1 MMDDTTVDEWMNF
14 FRDAGIPPN
23 VSASY
28 ASSFCQNR
36 IHLNMVLE
44 LNRDLLKELGVNL
57 IGDAIA
63 ILRHAKS
70 FHEQN
75 VRQKILGIMSSE
87 CQKEHKKP
95 EECNKKVVS
104 TTDVGSI
111 NNRWFDDEAETT
123 EEMST
128 PCSASRK
135 QNSLRTS
142 YSECFLMRGPVESS
156 STLPIR
162 QATVSSHVSGGNY
175 ICRRNQGIK
184 RPMQQSPVS
193 TIVSTSQQPA
203 GRLPCETENTHP
215 TACQSIRR
223 IEHNT
228 FEDTP
233 DEILATTNMKRKRTL
248 SCCGPIEEEQ
258 FDPNVCMQSVCTRAV
273 NQSVY
278 DSQSTAERVQSEGLQ
293 VQESS
298 QLDISLPRQLQESSQ
313 LDISLPRQDVKN
325 EMIETEDPVENHS
338 SFYPRCQLPLQRR
351 QEESPTQTC
360 TQDQSQERMQVFQS
374 LPNKQSQSQTMSVS
388 QFPSHVASS
397 SQSSFLRRPNSHMQY
412 QPALKLH
419 HESQSSLCLQP
430 SVQPKT
436 AYAVSSQSNAHKN
449 VKLQNKKVMQCNSAR
464 SCSTTKLILAT
475 GKNINKKFKLLHS
488 FPRTPCVTP
497 APHSTE
503 CTHGNEVQRPISSW
517 VVCRCNNKSVVKK
530 TENEE
535 KGKLSLTVLES
546 DNATCVLQNGSQTK
560 FIDAGGDLLGEE
572 MNALTDTSAVRRDTQ
587 QLSKPLAH
595 TSDSC
600 LYEGSS
606 SHTFNNS
613 SNDAENNLQHERVP
627 GQIFSRL
634 GVKVELVS
642 VDNNDCNTSVKNDT
656 LPTCR
661 FGNNVKYKINKPK
674 KHKNLASK
682 FAKIMA
688 VKQLPRNKLLKRK
701 IMFTAFQKTSTIG
714 GQNIV
719 PDQTRQGVT
728 SINGGQPQLRGIL
741 KPQTITLEQREDM
754 EPEEEDQSQKM
765 TANKLLESVA
775 RSRASDL
782 GVVCDAVHYLSN
794 DSTKS
799 KDGDYICQSTDNFCS
814 DDEQQE
820 ELSRAPTSDTCKT
833 VRFGPVCIKE
843 FEKDTLSSSGKTATN
858 SRPPIFRRLGA
869 RRKGI

>member
-75 VRQKILGIMSSE
+75 VRQKILDIMSSE

-95 EECNKKVVS
+95 EECSKKVVS
-104 TTDVGSI
+104 TTDVAST
-111 NNRWFDDEAETT
+111 NNRWFD
-123 EEMST
+123 
-128 PCSASRK
+128 
-135 QNSLRTS
+135 
-142 YSECFLMRGPVESS
+142 
-156 STLPIR
+156 
-162 QATVSSHVSGGNY
+162 
-175 ICRRNQGIK
+175 
-184 RPMQQSPVS
+184 
-193 TIVSTSQQPA
+193 
-203 GRLPCETENTHP
+203 
-215 TACQSIRR
+215 
-223 IEHNT
+223 
-228 FEDTP
+228 
-233 DEILATTNMKRKRTL
+233 
-248 SCCGPIEEEQ
+248 
-258 FDPNVCMQSVCTRAV
+258 
-273 NQSVY
+273 
-278 DSQSTAERVQSEGLQ
+278 
-293 VQESS
+293 
-298 QLDISLPRQLQESSQ
+298 
-313 LDISLPRQDVKN
+313 
-325 EMIETEDPVENHS
+325 
-338 SFYPRCQLPLQRR
+338 
-351 QEESPTQTC
+351 
-360 TQDQSQERMQVFQS
+360 
-374 LPNKQSQSQTMSVS
+374 
-388 QFPSHVASS
+388 
-397 SQSSFLRRPNSHMQY
+397 
-412 QPALKLH
+412 
-419 HESQSSLCLQP
+419 
-430 SVQPKT
+430 
-436 AYAVSSQSNAHKN
+436 
-449 VKLQNKKVMQCNSAR
+449 
-464 SCSTTKLILAT
+464 
-475 GKNINKKFKLLHS
+475 
-488 FPRTPCVTP
+488 
-497 APHSTE
+497 
-503 CTHGNEVQRPISSW
+503 
-517 VVCRCNNKSVVKK
+517 
-530 TENEE
+530 
-535 KGKLSLTVLES
+535 
-546 DNATCVLQNGSQTK
+546 
-560 FIDAGGDLLGEE
+560 
-572 MNALTDTSAVRRDTQ
+572 DTQ
-587 QLSKPLAH
+587 QLSKPFAH
-595 TSDSC
+595 TFDSC

-613 SNDAENNLQHERVP
+613 SNDAENNSQHERVP

-642 VDNNDCNTSVKNDT
+642 VDNNNCNTSVKNDT

-714 GQNIV
+714 AQNIV
-719 PDQTRQGVT
+719 PDQTRQGVP

-741 KPQTITLEQREDM
+741 KPQTITLEQRQDM

-782 GVVCDAVHYLSN
+782 GVVCEAVHYLSN

-799 KDGDYICQSTDNFCS
+799 EDGDYICRSTDNFCS

-858 SRPPIFRRLGA
+858 YRPPIFRRLGA

>member
-70 FHEQN
+70 FHEKN
-75 VRQKILGIMSSE
+75 VRQKILDIMSSE
-87 CQKEHKKP
+87 CQKEHKKT
-95 EECNKKVVS
+95 EECSKKVVY
-104 TTDVGSI
+104 TTDVAST
-111 NNRWFDDEAETT
+111 NDRWFDGEAETT

-128 PCSASRK
+128 PCSASRN

-156 STLPIR
+156 STLPVR
-162 QATVSSHVSGGNY
+162 QATVSSRVSGGNY

-193 TIVSTSQQPA
+193 TIVSISQQPA
-203 GRLPCETENTHP
+203 RRLPCQTENTHP
-215 TACQSIRR
+215 TACQSIHR
-223 IEHNT
+223 IECNT

-233 DEILATTNMKRKRTL
+233 DEILATANMKRKRTL
-248 SCCGPIEEEQ
+248 ACCGPIEEEQ
-258 FDPNVCMQSVCTRAV
+258 FDPNVCMQSVCTRTA
-273 NQSVY
+273 NQSVC

-298 QLDISLPRQLQESSQ
+298 E

-360 TQDQSQERMQVFQS
+360 TQDKSQERMQVFQS
-374 LPNKQSQSQTMSVS
+374 LPNKQSQSQT

-430 SVQPKT
+430 LVQPKT
-436 AYAVSSQSNAHKN
+436 AHAVSSQANPQKN
-449 VKLQNKKVMQCNSAR
+449 GKLQNKKVMHCNSAR
-464 SCSTTKLILAT
+464 SCSTTKLILAN

-488 FPRTPCVTP
+488 LPRTPCVTP

-503 CTHGNEVQRPISSW
+503 RTQGNEVQRPISSW
-517 VVCRCNNKSVVKK
+517 VVCGCNNKSVVKK
-530 TENEE
+530 TEDEE
-535 KGKLSLTVLES
+535 KGELSQTVLES

-572 MNALTDTSAVRRDTQ
+572 MNALTDTSAVRQDTQ
-587 QLSKPLAH
+587 QFSKPLAH

-613 SNDAENNLQHERVP
+613 SNDAENNSQHERVP

-642 VDNNDCNTSVKNDT
+642 VDDDDCNTSVKNDT

-674 KHKNLASK
+674 KHKNLA
-682 FAKIMA
+682 
-688 VKQLPRNKLLKRK
+688 N
-701 IMFTAFQKTSTIG
+701 
-714 GQNIV
+714 
-719 PDQTRQGVT
+719 QTRQGVA

-775 RSRASDL
+775 RSHTSDL

-799 KDGDYICQSTDNFCS
+799 EDGDYICWSTDNFCS

-843 FEKDTLSSSGKTATN
+843 FEKDTLSSSGKIATN

>member
-75 VRQKILGIMSSE
+75 VRQKILDIMSSE

-95 EECNKKVVS
+95 EECSKKVVS
-104 TTDVGSI
+104 TTDVAST
-111 NNRWFDDEAETT
+111 NNRWFD
-123 EEMST
+123 
-128 PCSASRK
+128 
-135 QNSLRTS
+135 
-142 YSECFLMRGPVESS
+142 
-156 STLPIR
+156 
-162 QATVSSHVSGGNY
+162 GGNY
-175 ICRRNQGIK
+175 ICRRNQGVK

-215 TACQSIRR
+215 AACQSIHR
-223 IEHNT
+223 IERNT

-233 DEILATTNMKRKRTL
+233 DGILATTNMKRKRTL
-248 SCCGPIEEEQ
+248 SCCGPIEKEQ
-258 FDPNVCMQSVCTRAV
+258 FDPNVCMQSVCTRAA

-293 VQESS
+293 V
-298 QLDISLPRQLQESSQ
+298 RESSQ

-360 TQDQSQERMQVFQS
+360 TQDQSQERMQGFQS

-436 AYAVSSQSNAHKN
+436 AYAVSSQANAHKN

-488 FPRTPCVTP
+488 FPRTPCVTQD
-497 APHSTE
+497 PHSTE
-503 CTHGNEVQRPISSW
+503 CTQEMRY
-517 VVCRCNNKSVVKK
+517 K
-530 TENEE
+530 
-535 KGKLSLTVLES
+535 
-546 DNATCVLQNGSQTK
+546 
-560 FIDAGGDLLGEE
+560 DL
-572 MNALTDTSAVRRDTQ
+572 
-587 QLSKPLAH
+587 
-595 TSDSC
+595 
-600 LYEGSS
+600 
-606 SHTFNNS
+606 
-613 SNDAENNLQHERVP
+613 
-627 GQIFSRL
+627 
-634 GVKVELVS
+634 
-642 VDNNDCNTSVKNDT
+642 
-656 LPTCR
+656 
-661 FGNNVKYKINKPK
+661 
-674 KHKNLASK
+674 
-682 FAKIMA
+682 
-688 VKQLPRNKLLKRK
+688 
-701 IMFTAFQKTSTIG
+701 
-714 GQNIV
+714 
-719 PDQTRQGVT
+719 
-728 SINGGQPQLRGIL
+728 
-741 KPQTITLEQREDM
+741 
-754 EPEEEDQSQKM
+754 
-765 TANKLLESVA
+765 
-775 RSRASDL
+775 
-782 GVVCDAVHYLSN
+782 
-794 DSTKS
+794 
-799 KDGDYICQSTDNFCS
+799 
-814 DDEQQE
+814 
-820 ELSRAPTSDTCKT
+820 
-833 VRFGPVCIKE
+833 
-843 FEKDTLSSSGKTATN
+843 
-858 SRPPIFRRLGA
+858 
-869 RRKGI
+869 

>member
-75 VRQKILGIMSSE
+75 VRQKILDIMSSE

-95 EECNKKVVS
+95 EECSKKVVS
-104 TTDVGSI
+104 TTDVAST
-111 NNRWFDDEAETT
+111 NNRWFDVEAETT

-128 PCSASRK
+128 PCSASRN

-156 STLPIR
+156 STLPVK
-162 QATVSSHVSGGNY
+162 QTTVSSRVSGGNY

-215 TACQSIRR
+215 AACQSIRR
-223 IEHNT
+223 IERNT
-228 FEDTP
+228 FEDTL
-233 DEILATTNMKRKRTL
+233 DGILATTNMKRKRTL
-248 SCCGPIEEEQ
+248 SCCGPIEKEQ
-258 FDPNVCMQSVCTRAV
+258 FDPNVCMQSVCTRAA

-293 VQESS
+293 V
-298 QLDISLPRQLQESSQ
+298 RESSQ

-360 TQDQSQERMQVFQS
+360 TQDQSQERMQGFQS

-436 AYAVSSQSNAHKN
+436 AYAVSSQANAHKN

-497 APHSTE
+497 DPHSTE
-503 CTHGNEVQRPISSW
+503 CTQGNEVQRPVSSW
-517 VVCRCNNKSVVKK
+517 VVCACNNKSVVKK

-535 KGKLSLTVLES
+535 KGELSQTVLES
-546 DNATCVLQNGSQTK
+546 DNATCVLQNGSQTT

-572 MNALTDTSAVRRDTQ
+572 MNALTDTSAVRGDTQ

-595 TSDSC
+595 TFDSC

-613 SNDAENNLQHERVP
+613 SNDAENNSQHERVP

-714 GQNIV
+714 AQNIV
-719 PDQTRQGVT
+719 PDQTRQGVP

-741 KPQTITLEQREDM
+741 KPQTITLEQRQDV

-782 GVVCDAVHYLSN
+782 GVVCDAIHYLSN

-799 KDGDYICQSTDNFCS
+799 EDGDYICRSTDNFCS

>member
-1 MMDDTTVDEWMNF
+1 
-14 FRDAGIPPN
+14 
-23 VSASY
+23 
-28 ASSFCQNR
+28 
-36 IHLNMVLE
+36 
-44 LNRDLLKELGVNL
+44 
-57 IGDAIA
+57 
-63 ILRHAKS
+63 
-70 FHEQN
+70 
-75 VRQKILGIMSSE
+75 MSSE
-87 CQKEHKKP
+87 CQKEHKKT
-95 EECNKKVVS
+95 EECSKKVVY
-104 TTDVGSI
+104 TTDVAST
-111 NNRWFDDEAETT
+111 NDRWFDGEAETT

-128 PCSASRK
+128 PCSASRN

-156 STLPIR
+156 STLPVR
-162 QATVSSHVSGGNY
+162 QATVSSRVSGGNY

-193 TIVSTSQQPA
+193 TIVSISQQPA
-203 GRLPCETENTHP
+203 RRLPCQTENTHP
-215 TACQSIRR
+215 TACQSIHR
-223 IEHNT
+223 IECNT

-233 DEILATTNMKRKRTL
+233 DEILATANMKRKRTL
-248 SCCGPIEEEQ
+248 ACCGPIEEEQ
-258 FDPNVCMQSVCTRAV
+258 FDPNVCMQSVCTRTA
-273 NQSVY
+273 NQSVC

-298 QLDISLPRQLQESSQ
+298 E

-360 TQDQSQERMQVFQS
+360 TQDKSQERMQVFQS
-374 LPNKQSQSQTMSVS
+374 LPNKQSQSQT

-430 SVQPKT
+430 LVQPKT
-436 AYAVSSQSNAHKN
+436 AHAVSSQANPQKN
-449 VKLQNKKVMQCNSAR
+449 GKLQNKKVMHCNSAR
-464 SCSTTKLILAT
+464 SCSTTKLILAN

-488 FPRTPCVTP
+488 LPRTPCVTP

-503 CTHGNEVQRPISSW
+503 RTQGNEVQRPISSW
-517 VVCRCNNKSVVKK
+517 VVCGCNNKSVVKK
-530 TENEE
+530 TEDEE
-535 KGKLSLTVLES
+535 KGELSQTVLES

-572 MNALTDTSAVRRDTQ
+572 MNALTDTSAVRQDTQ
-587 QLSKPLAH
+587 QFSKPLAH

-613 SNDAENNLQHERVP
+613 SNDAENNSQHERVP

-642 VDNNDCNTSVKNDT
+642 VDDDDCNTSVKNDT

-682 FAKIMA
+682 FAKIMS

-714 GQNIV
+714 RQNIV
-719 PDQTRQGVT
+719 PDQTRQGVA

-775 RSRASDL
+775 RSHTSDL

-799 KDGDYICQSTDNFCS
+799 EDGDYICWSTDNFCS

-843 FEKDTLSSSGKTATN
+843 FEKDTLSSSGKIATN